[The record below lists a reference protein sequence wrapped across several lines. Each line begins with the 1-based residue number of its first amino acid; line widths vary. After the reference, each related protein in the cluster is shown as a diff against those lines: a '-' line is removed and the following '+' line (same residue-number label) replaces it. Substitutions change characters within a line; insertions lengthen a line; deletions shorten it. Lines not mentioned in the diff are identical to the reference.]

1 MLKKELVSPQ
11 KPSFCSSRPSNSEA
25 LCLFPGI
32 ENSSPKSCISL
43 SKISFMKLY
52 IHLNRRE
59 CVLLSWSIRDDGRE
73 EEMVQKENNI
83 LIDETR
89 TDLRQGFHRIHS
101 SSSFLPRLSFYLQAS
116 MLAVLTTLSPWKENH
131 CCLQTY
137 EAKKSSLSL
146 AWMNCKSFEVLNFV
160 FNCVTAHPLCSSND
174 LQLVSSLKFQASE
187 NLRCQICPHYD
198 ISQAT

>member
-1 MLKKELVSPQ
+1 MKDTIPKRPSFVTTFLHVVIVHTRLVQCWSDTKASLIDKTKSGNVRAKSENAELMLKKELVSPQ

-59 CVLLSWSIRDDGRE
+59 CVLLAWSIRDDGRE

-116 MLAVLTTLSPWKENH
+116 MLAVLRRQDYFKCLKRKPLLSP
-131 CCLQTY
+131 
-137 EAKKSSLSL
+137 
-146 AWMNCKSFEVLNFV
+146 
-160 FNCVTAHPLCSSND
+160 
-174 LQLVSSLKFQASE
+174 
-187 NLRCQICPHYD
+187 NLW
-198 ISQAT
+198 S

>member
-1 MLKKELVSPQ
+1 MRAKSENAELMLKKELVSPQ
-11 KPSFCSSRPSNSEA
+11 KPSFCSSRPSNSNSEA

-59 CVLLSWSIRDDGRE
+59 CVLLSCSIRDDGRE

-101 SSSFLPRLSFYLQAS
+101 SSSFLPCLSFYLQAS
-116 MLAVLTTLSPWKENH
+116 MLALLRRQDYFLKCLKRKPLLSP
-131 CCLQTY
+131 
-137 EAKKSSLSL
+137 
-146 AWMNCKSFEVLNFV
+146 
-160 FNCVTAHPLCSSND
+160 
-174 LQLVSSLKFQASE
+174 
-187 NLRCQICPHYD
+187 NL
-198 ISQAT
+198 